1 LNAGTTSGL
10 PLGGNYTDTSF
21 QIEGQVPDA
30 IKHQAVWYQQVSS
43 QYLQTMG
50 IRLLKGRHFAD
61 QDNANAP
68 RVIIVTE
75 SLARKYFPDGN
86 VVGKRLNLNNP
97 EKPVWREIIG
107 VAADVKQFGLNRA
120 SPVALYLHQDQSP
133 SGFVTL
139 AARTSGDPIR
149 LVGEIRS
156 QVWAL
161 DKDLA
166 VSNVATMN
174 QVIASTVTTPRITLF
189 LIAAF
194 AIAAL
199 LLAAV
204 GLYGVVSY
212 TAAQRTSE
220 IGIRMA
226 LGAAQ
231 RDVLK
236 MIVGQG
242 MMLAV
247 VGVVIGLAAAVALTR
262 LMSSL
267 LFGISATD
275 PIIFAA
281 ISVVLVGV
289 ALVASYIPALRASKV
304 DPVIALR
311 YE

>member
-1 LNAGTTSGL
+1 
-10 PLGGNYTDTSF
+10 
-21 QIEGQVPDA
+21 
-30 IKHQAVWYQQVSS
+30 
-43 QYLQTMG
+43 
-50 IRLLKGRHFAD
+50 
-61 QDNANAP
+61 
-68 RVIIVTE
+68 
-75 SLARKYFPDGN
+75 
-86 VVGKRLNLNNP
+86 
-97 EKPVWREIIG
+97 
-107 VAADVKQFGLNRA
+107 
-120 SPVALYLHQDQSP
+120 
-133 SGFVTL
+133 
-139 AARTSGDPIR
+139 
-149 LVGEIRS
+149 
-156 QVWAL
+156 
-161 DKDLA
+161 
-166 VSNVATMN
+166 MN

-189 LIAAF
+189 LIATF

-199 LLAAV
+199 MLAAV

-231 RDVLK
+231 HDVLK
-236 MIVGQG
+236 MVVGQG

-247 VGVVIGLAAAVALTR
+247 VGVFIGVAASFVLTR

-275 PIIFAA
+275 PMIFAG
-281 ISVVLVGV
+281 ISLVLVGV